1 MNLLEYII
9 ANRGDTGFFDKSVDD
24 IKMLLIYHT
33 NNDTIITH
41 VNHEYFKIDGVLL
54 WNIEKY
60 IPLTVNIVE
69 CISTGKTSLVDMLT
83 DFVKDMPPNF
93 ICIAK
98 RNRAS
103 KDIQYKN
110 PRRILKLLKNYVS

>member
-1 MNLLEYII
+1 MNLLEYIL

-33 NNDTIITH
+33 NNDTIVTH
-41 VNHEYFKIDGVLL
+41 FNGKDIDGVLL

-69 CISTGKTSLVDMLT
+69 CISTGRTSLVDMLT